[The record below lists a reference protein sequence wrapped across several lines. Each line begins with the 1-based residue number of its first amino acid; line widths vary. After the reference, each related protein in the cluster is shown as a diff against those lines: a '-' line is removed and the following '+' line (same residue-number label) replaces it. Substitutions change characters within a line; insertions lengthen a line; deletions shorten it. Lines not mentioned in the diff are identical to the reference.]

1 MIADVKRV
9 HSHEVEHLQVAD
21 LLIGALSYL
30 HRELSGNSAKE
41 ALIARIRHRSGY
53 RLTLNTMMRELKFN
67 LLIWSSRI

>member
-9 HSHEVEHLQVAD
+9 QSHEVEQLQIAD

-30 HRELSGNSAKE
+30 HRELAGNSAKE

-53 RLTLNTMMRELKFN
+53 HLTLNTMMRELKLN
-67 LLIWSSRI
+67 LLIWNSRS